1 MEDELFSSIDESIGK
16 FPVSLGDGVP
26 NGLAEESNVVLIST
40 GVGCNT
46 RYDVVGCTLSGDGLV
61 EGTFVALTNEPFL
74 VGRKVPTDG
83 DGDGAIVSG
92 EISTVG
98 FFVGLT
104 SGELFKLLL
113 GFMVSF
119 LIVGACVGNP
129 VTAISEGA
137 DVAALESTS
146 FAHSL

>member
-1 MEDELFSSIDESIGK
+1 MSSRDESIGT
-16 FPVSLGDGVP
+16 FSVSLGNGVP

-46 RYDVVGCTLSGDGLV
+46 RDDAVGCTLSDDGLV
-61 EGTFVALTNEPFL
+61 EGAFVALTNELFL
-74 VGRKVPTDG
+74 VGSEVPTDG
-83 DGDGAIVSG
+83 DGDGAVVSG
-92 EISTVG
+92 AVSTVG
-98 FFVGLT
+98 FFVGAT
-104 SGELFKLLL
+104 NGELVKLLL
-113 GFMVSF
+113 GFMGSF